1 MNDNTAGGFASA
13 PLPEKPFIF
22 TWHGREAD
30 ALRLA
35 LRLTQDQMAEQLG
48 CATRTVSRWREA
60 ARGRISTPIQE
71 ALDAMYER
79 LTVPQVRRFLHALKQ
94 GQPRE
99 VTSPVVMAAEMT
111 LMQARINELQQQLDS
126 KEKQS

>member
-1 MNDNTAGGFASA
+1 MSDGTAGQSTSA
-13 PLPEKPFIF
+13 PGPEKPFIF

-35 LRLTQDQMAEQLG
+35 LRLTQDQIAEQLG
-48 CATRTVSRWREA
+48 CSTRTVTRWREA
-60 ARGRISTPIQE
+60 NRGRISVPIQE

-94 GQPRE
+94 SEPRE
-99 VTSPVVMAAEMT
+99 VSSPVVMAAEMT
-111 LMQARINELQQQLDS
+111 LMQARIDELQQLLDS
-126 KEKQS
+126 KEARP